1 MLTPPR
7 FIGIALASERWPGVE
22 SALELYENLVTACL
36 QVYDGSAES
45 SYVIRSPSNRPSQ
58 APLHNVVTPPSLSS
72 ASTVASST
80 VSHQDQDFETVVSR
94 SSGTYEDGNSIKRA
108 SPEVRSELPVAQSLQ
123 SDETQNTALLHQ
135 HTPVAFDPRSI
146 YNALP
151 VNMPTFQHWNLGYT
165 EDSQSAGDSALYM
178 RFPDEEIYMG
188 TIGDQYSQY
197 LHAPYFPHQP
207 LQSLSQEQQVELM
220 TNLEKTG
227 VFGWI

>member
-1 MLTPPR
+1 MLTSPR

-45 SYVIRSPSNRPSQ
+45 SYVIRSPSNKPSR
-58 APLHNVVTPPSLSS
+58 ASLYDVVTPPSLSS
-72 ASTVASST
+72 ASTVTSST
-80 VSHQDQDFETVVSR
+80 VSHQDQDFETLCSR
-94 SSGTYEDGNSIKRA
+94 SSGTYEEGNSVKRA

-123 SDETQNTALLHQ
+123 SVESQNGALLHQ
-135 HTPVAFDPRSI
+135 HTAVTFDPSSVF
-146 YNALP
+146 NALP
-151 VNMPTFQHWNLGYT
+151 VDMPTFQHWDSGYT

-178 RFPDEEIYMG
+178 RFPDEAIYMG

-197 LHAPYFPHQP
+197 LHAPYSPHQP

-220 TNLEKTG
+220 TNLEKSG
-227 VFGWI
+227 VFG